1 VVEITT
7 WLVVAVVLFGVAMA
21 VQVVLAAWVVAV
33 VHQTV
38 LLTLVAVAVRVVEL
52 VVQALLL
59 FPYLQ
64 PTTQA

>member
-21 VQVVLAAWVVAV
+21 VQVVLAAWVAVV

-38 LLTLVAVAVRVVEL
+38 LLILVVAVVQVVEL
-52 VVQALLL
+52 VVQVLLL